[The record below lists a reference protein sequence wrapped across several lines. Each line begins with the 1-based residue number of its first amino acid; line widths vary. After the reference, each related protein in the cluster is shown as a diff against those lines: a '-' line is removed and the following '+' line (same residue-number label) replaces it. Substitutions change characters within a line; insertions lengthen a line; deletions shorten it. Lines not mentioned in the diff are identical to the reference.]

1 MPSYNYARFLR
12 DAVDSVL
19 GQSHAAFELLIID
32 NGSTDGSYE
41 IAQEYEERDGRVR
54 VLTHPGRENRGVNA
68 SLNLGLASAQGAY
81 FGLLPADDAYLPDA
95 LARRADILDAAT
107 EASFVYGAS
116 QTLAEDGTPTGQVG
130 GRSPED
136 MLGFDRTDDLLQ
148 ALLFHDFVPGAALI
162 ARTALLNTIGG
173 FEESVYFNDWY
184 VAIRLLALAGC
195 VFAEGDPVVGY
206 RHHERHR
213 AEWNRDADR
222 PRRLELFRALWR
234 YSASS
239 GDRLEEPR
247 VRALIALQRAVHAY
261 RLGEAAEVR
270 EAIGDAFA
278 ADASLRDDERYISWW
293 LHPCHGEWS
302 LALDRETS
310 RTFRRALASSSAP
323 VEEVLSAGGDYT
335 SFVST
340 AIEASAAATTPAL
353 RAAIGWTAAADQLE
367 ALGSK
372 PRPRLVAS
380 LVARASRSPRLVRV
394 RPFVKAVLVAAGV
407 WPVAAA
413 ARGRASAGPSGN

>member
-1 MPSYNYARFLR
+1 
-12 DAVDSVL
+12 
-19 GQSHAAFELLIID
+19 
-32 NGSTDGSYE
+32 
-41 IAQEYEERDGRVR
+41 
-54 VLTHPGRENRGVNA
+54 
-68 SLNLGLASAQGAY
+68 
-81 FGLLPADDAYLPDA
+81 
-95 LARRADILDAAT
+95 
-107 EASFVYGAS
+107 
-116 QTLAEDGTPTGQVG
+116 
-130 GRSPED
+130 
-136 MLGFDRTDDLLQ
+136 
-148 ALLFHDFVPGAALI
+148 
-162 ARTALLNTIGG
+162 
-173 FEESVYFNDWY
+173 
-184 VAIRLLALAGC
+184 
-195 VFAEGDPVVGY
+195 
-206 RHHERHR
+206 
-213 AEWNRDADR
+213 
-222 PRRLELFRALWR
+222 LFRALWR